1 MRVLNLIASLGP
13 GGAERQ
19 LSLVAPGLARSGVE
33 VHVAYCSGGPN
44 LSRLEDSGVHL
55 HPLASAGNHDPA
67 LAWKIYQLVRRLRPD
82 VVQTWL
88 LQMDILGGVTA
99 LLNRVPLIVS
109 ERSSAAAYEP
119 DWKTRLRLL
128 VGRRAAGIV
137 ANSHGGLDYWRP
149 HLSVERLHLVRNCV
163 SPAEHPAGEPIKA
176 MATHLAGR
184 PVVLFAGRFSYE
196 KNIPGLVDAL
206 ILVARQNADVSI
218 MMFGEGPERAL
229 AVNRIEN
236 AGLTQRIVVAGYSP
250 QLGAWL
256 AHAAVCV
263 SVSHFEGHPNVVMEA
278 AAAGCP
284 LVLSDIPAHR
294 ELFDESSVSLVPANS
309 PSRIAEAVLETL
321 HNPGAAQER
330 TASARAIA
338 AQCDLS
344 TAVAAYLSIYERAVA
359 AALLSRSPLSLF

>member
-1 MRVLNLIASLGP
+1 MKVLHLIASFGP

-19 LSLVAPGLARSGVE
+19 LSLIAPALARSGVE
-33 VHVAYCSGGPN
+33 IHIAYCSGGPN
-44 LSRLEDSGVHL
+44 LERLEGSGIHL
-55 HPLASAGNHDPA
+55 HALTSSGNHDPV
-67 LAWKIYQLVRRLRPD
+67 LAWKICQLVRRLRPD

-88 LQMDILGGVTA
+88 LQMDILGGVA
-99 LLNRVPLIVS
+99 AMLNRVPLILS
-109 ERSSAAAYEP
+109 ERSSAAAYKP

-137 ANSHGGLDYWRP
+137 ANSRGGLDYWRP
-149 HLSVERLHLVRNCV
+149 NLSFERLHLVRNCV
-163 SPAEHPAGEPIKA
+163 SPAEHPAGEPIEALA
-176 MATHLAGR
+176 MHIVGR

-196 KNIPGLVDAL
+196 KNIPGLIEAL
-206 ILVARQNADVSI
+206 ILVASQHADVSI
-218 MMFGEGPERAL
+218 MMFGEGPERESA
-229 AVNRIEN
+229 ANSIAN
-236 AGLTQRIVVAGYSP
+236 AGLAQRIVVAGYSL
-250 QLGAWL
+250 QLAAWL

-294 ELFDESSVSLVPANS
+294 ELFDESSVLLVPTNS

-321 HNPGAAQER
+321 NNPGAAQER
-330 TASARAIA
+330 AASARAIA

-344 TAVAAYLSIYERAVA
+344 TAVATYLTIYERAVS
-359 AALLSRSPLSLF
+359 AALLSRSPSLLF